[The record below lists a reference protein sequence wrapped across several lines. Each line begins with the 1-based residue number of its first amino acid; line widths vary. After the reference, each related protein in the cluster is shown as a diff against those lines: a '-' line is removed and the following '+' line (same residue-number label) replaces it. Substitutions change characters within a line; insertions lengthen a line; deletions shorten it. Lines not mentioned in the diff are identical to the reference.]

1 MTVQWLEGL
10 GKISEKREAPMSE
23 VTTVEVTTESIAK
36 KARKPRVTVYCAGRG
51 EEAKFVVVATLEE
64 ARTSL
69 GAKPRKPGTRDMKLF
84 WRQHGLSALTH
95 KGIAE
100 KFDIS
105 LATAWN
111 WAHRAG
117 QVTGDTRVVKREVAI
132 RVLRDTGSVHAAVK
146 ASGLTLQSIYRLASL
161 NGITLA
167 RPESRGGRTVRF
179 TAEEFIE
186 TAKGKTWKQLAAAM
200 KITPGTARNYA
211 SRKKITAQLREV
223 MVAGKPV
230 RGEARKSVKR
240 QRLQHAEV
248 DTIIS
253 MLRDGT
259 EPKEIAKALGLRLAV
274 VNYWLL
280 KGKKA
285 EA

>member
-1 MTVQWLEGL
+1 MTVQWLAGL
-10 GKISEKREAPMSE
+10 GKTA
-23 VTTVEVTTESIAK
+23 VEVATESIAK
-36 KARKPRVTVYCAGRG
+36 KARKARVTIYCAGKG
-51 EEAKFVVVATLEE
+51 DDTKFAVVTSVDEAAKV
-64 ARTSL
+64 L
-69 GAKPRKPGTRDMKLF
+69 GAKPRTPSAREMKLF
-84 WRQHGLSALTH
+84 WKQDGLSSLTH

-100 KFDIS
+100 KYNIS

-111 WAHRAG
+111 WASRAG

-132 RVLRDTGSVHAAVK
+132 RVLRETGSVHAAVK

-167 RPESRGGRTVRF
+167 RPESRGGRVVRF

-186 TAKGKTWKQLAAAM
+186 AAKGKTWKQLAAAM

-211 SRKKITAQLREV
+211 SRKKLTAQLREV
-223 MVAGKPV
+223 MVADTRG
-230 RGEARKSVKR
+230 RGEKRKSSKR

-248 DTIIS
+248 DTIVS

-259 EPKEIAKALGLRLAV
+259 EPKEIAKVLGLRLAV

-280 KGKKA
+280 KGKKV

>member
-1 MTVQWLEGL
+1 
-10 GKISEKREAPMSE
+10 MSE
-23 VTTVEVTTESIAK
+23 VTAVEVTTESIAK
-36 KARKPRVTVYCAGRG
+36 KARKARVTIYCAGKG
-51 EEAKFVVVATLEE
+51 DSTKFAVVTAVDEA
-64 ARTSL
+64 ARVL
-69 GAKPRKPGTRDMKLF
+69 GAKPRTPNARDMKFF
-84 WRQHGLSALTH
+84 WKQNGLSSLTH

-117 QVTGDTRVVKREVAI
+117 QVVGDTRVVKREVAI
-132 RVLRDTGSVHAAVK
+132 RVLRDTGSVHAAAK

-179 TAEEFIE
+179 TSEEFVA

-223 MVAGKPV
+223 MVLGKPV
-230 RGEARKSVKR
+230 RGEPRKSVRR